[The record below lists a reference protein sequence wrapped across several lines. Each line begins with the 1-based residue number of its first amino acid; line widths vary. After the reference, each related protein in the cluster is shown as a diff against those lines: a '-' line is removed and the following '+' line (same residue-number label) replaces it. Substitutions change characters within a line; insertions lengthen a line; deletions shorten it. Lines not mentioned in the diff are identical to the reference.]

1 MSFYDAI
8 RVGSSGDAGD
18 FEVERSLRFNDG
30 DSAYLSRTPSSTS
43 NRKTWTF
50 SAWVKRSNITTGARH
65 TLFSANNSS
74 NYGLYGTYIWFTTTD
89 TFALSI
95 NSGTYYLNTNA
106 KFRDVSAWY
115 HVVVAVDTTQA
126 TSSNRIKVYVNGVQE
141 TSFASSTYPTQDLD
155 TSINLNQQHTVGGRR
170 YSSIDNYFDGYM
182 AEINF
187 IDGQQLTPASFAET
201 NSTTGQWIPKDTSA
215 LTFGTNGFRLK
226 FNDNSNTTATTLGK
240 DSSSNGN
247 NYTPNNFSVSAG
259 VDNDSFEDTPTNN
272 FVTMNPLNRGVDNP
286 TCSNGNLYFG
296 GSTDHSIVATFAIP
310 SSGKWY
316 WEYTKTT
323 GTLLMSGIIG
333 DPEKTYL
340 GTSNYFGSQTYAYTV
355 YASNGNK
362 YNAGSAGTYMATP
375 PTSTTIMIAFD
386 ADTRKLYF
394 GADGNWGDGSG
405 NTDQTFA
412 NAAVAYTVTDGI
424 TYYPGGSFNS
434 GSAFANFGQRAFSYK
449 PTGYKSLCSANLPD
463 PTIKL
468 PNKHFEPL
476 IYTGD
481 SNTSRNITGLQFQ
494 PDWVWIKRRSA
505 TANHR
510 ALDSVRGSTKELY
523 PNLTNAES
531 TFTGISSFNSDGFT
545 LATADPNYNLNTAT
559 YVAWNW
565 NGGNSDG
572 ATYRVV
578 VVDDSG
584 NKYRFRNSA
593 NSATFDQSAVTLNLA
608 EGGTYTFDG
617 SDATMAS
624 HPIKLSTTA
633 NGTHGGGSSY
643 NTGVTYELDGSTVTE
658 SAYVSGYSS
667 ASSRKLIITVAAS
680 APTLYYYCHVHSG
693 MGGQINTNSTKGS
706 TNFDGSIQSTVKANT
721 TAGFSIVSYEGNNTQ
736 GATVGHG
743 LGVAPA
749 VVIVKN
755 RESTYNWAVWHQDL
769 LGAAYV
775 TNLNS
780 TAAQGSIPG
789 VFNGTLP
796 TSTVFSLGGGGQS
809 DRFLSNEPNIDFI
822 VYIFSEVKNYSKF
835 GKYKGNGSTDG
846 VYVYTGFR
854 PALVITKQISGAGS
868 WFLFDN
874 KRNGFNET
882 EPYVMANVSNTEA
895 TDLGWDLL
903 SNGFK
908 IRNNYVNTNAA
919 NQDYVYLAFAES
931 PFKNNRAR

>member
-1 MSFYDAI
+1 
-8 RVGSSGDAGD
+8 
-18 FEVERSLRFNDG
+18 
-30 DSAYLSRTPSSTS
+30 
-43 NRKTWTF
+43 
-50 SAWVKRSNITTGARH
+50 
-65 TLFSANNSS
+65 
-74 NYGLYGTYIWFTTTD
+74 
-89 TFALSI
+89 
-95 NSGTYYLNTNA
+95 
-106 KFRDVSAWY
+106 
-115 HVVVAVDTTQA
+115 
-126 TSSNRIKVYVNGVQE
+126 
-141 TSFASSTYPTQDLD
+141 
-155 TSINLNQQHTVGGRR
+155 
-170 YSSIDNYFDGYM
+170 
-182 AEINF
+182 
-187 IDGQQLTPASFAET
+187 
-201 NSTTGQWIPKDTSA
+201 
-215 LTFGTNGFRLK
+215 
-226 FNDNSNTTATTLGK
+226 
-240 DSSSNGN
+240 
-247 NYTPNNFSVSAG
+247 
-259 VDNDSFEDTPTNN
+259 
-272 FVTMNPLNRGVDNP
+272 
-286 TCSNGNLYFG
+286 
-296 GSTDHSIVATFAIP
+296 
-310 SSGKWY
+310 
-316 WEYTKTT
+316 
-323 GTLLMSGIIG
+323 MSGIIG

-468 PNKHFEPL
+468 PNKHFGTIL
-476 IYTGD
+476 YTGD
-481 SNTSRNITGLQFQ
+481 DTDDRDVTDSSAINFT
-494 PDWVWIKRRSA
+494 PDWVWHKARNG
-505 TANHR
+505 ANNHF
-510 ALDSVRGSTKELY
+510 LIDSVRGATKLLYANTTAAQSTQADSLSAFIA
-523 PNLTNAES
+523 N
-531 TFTGISSFNSDGFT
+531 GFT
-545 LATADPNYNLNTAT
+545 VSDNTAQADMNSSSHN
-559 YVAWNW
+559 YVTWNW

-593 NSATFDQSAVTLNLA
+593 NSATFDQSAVTLDLA
-608 EGGTYTFDG
+608 EGGTYIFNMDDSTN
-617 SDATMAS
+617 AS
-624 HPIKLSTTA
+624 HPFSIGTAA
-633 NGTHGGGSSY
+633 NGTVYTSGI
-643 NTGVTYELDGSTVTE
+643 TYFLDGVSKTYNEYTSGFATAST
-658 SAYVSGYSS
+658 
-667 ASSRKLIITVAAS
+667 RRLHITVRAS
-680 APTLYYYCHVHSG
+680 APVLYYWCSVHSG

-874 KRNGFNET
+874 KRDGFNET
-882 EPYVMANVSNTEA
+882 EPYVMANVTNTEA

-919 NQDYVYLAFAES
+919 NQDYVHLAFAES